1 MSNEP
6 ITTSGISGGGTQER
20 IEALV
25 EVTYELLAMED
36 TDMLRKVLNRERP
49 ADLADV
55 MRHLD
60 EEVRETAFGLL
71 EESLAAEVLAETDA
85 HTTMAIVEDME
96 PERLSGLLEEM
107 QPDDA
112 ADVLVDL
119 DREEAEKV
127 LDLMETEEA
136 QEVQELMAHEEDT
149 GGGIM
154 TPELISVREETTV
167 AEAIDTL
174 RHDAEDQDI
183 SHIYVTDAEGK
194 PVGMVPLRRL
204 ATARPQ
210 TPVSRLMNRDLV
222 TVTPETDQE
231 EIARMFS
238 RYNLL
243 AAPVVDAEGRLVGQI
258 TVDDVVD
265 VIQEEATEDIY
276 KMAGTSDQ
284 EMERPSVFGVA
295 RTRLPW
301 LLICLLGSF
310 LSGAVIH
317 VFDATLEKIIILAS
331 FLPAITATGG
341 NSGLQS
347 STVTVR
353 GLVTGH
359 VSSGLVLR
367 TILREIG
374 TAAVIGVACGTAAS
388 AVAWLWFK
396 HPLVGICVGVAMF
409 LAISVAVVLGVLVP
423 LLFDKLGIDPAV
435 ASGPF
440 ITTSN
445 DILGIFIYLGLAT
458 VLMSRFM

>member
-1 MSNEP
+1 VSNEP
-6 ITTSGISGGGTQER
+6 ITPSSISGGETQER
-20 IEALV
+20 VEALV

-55 MRHLD
+55 MRRLD

-71 EESLAAEVLAETDA
+71 EESLAAEVLAESDT
-85 HTTMAIVEDME
+85 HTTLAIVEDLE
-96 PERLSGLLEEM
+96 PEKLSDLLEEM

-136 QEVQELMAHEEDT
+136 QEVQELMAHEGDT

-167 AEAIDTL
+167 AEAIDRL
-174 RHDAEDQDI
+174 RHEAEDQDI
-183 SHIYVTDAEGK
+183 SHIYVTDAEGR

-210 TPVSRLMNRDLV
+210 TPVSRLMDRDLV

-301 LLICLLGSF
+301 LLICLGGSF
-310 LSGAVIH
+310 LSAAVIH
-317 VFDATLEKIIILAS
+317 MFDATLKEFLVLA
-331 FLPAITATGG
+331 FFMPAIPAMGG

-359 VSSGLVLR
+359 VSAGLVLR
-367 TILREIG
+367 TVLREVG
-374 TAAVIGVACGTAAS
+374 TGTVIGLACGAAAS
-388 AVAWLWFK
+388 AVAWVWFGE
-396 HPLVGICVGVAMF
+396 PVVGACVGAAMF
-409 LAISVAVVLGVLVP
+409 LAISVAVFLGVLVP
-423 LLFDKLGIDPAV
+423 ILFDRVGIDPAV

-440 ITTSN
+440 ITMTN
-445 DILGIFIYLGLAT
+445 DILGYFIYFGLAT
-458 VLMSRFM
+458 VLMRRFM

>member
-6 ITTSGISGGGTQER
+6 TPSGLASGETLER
-20 IEALV
+20 AEALL
-25 EVTYELLAMED
+25 EVTYELLELED
-36 TDMLRKVLNRERP
+36 LELLRQVLNKERP
-49 ADLADV
+49 ADLADL
-55 MRHLD
+55 MRRLD
-60 EEVRETAFGLL
+60 EGIRETVFGLL
-71 EESLAAEVLAETDA
+71 EESLAAEALAESDT
-85 HTTMAIVEDME
+85 HTTLSIVEDMA
-96 PERLSGLLEEM
+96 PQRLSDILDEM
-107 QPDDA
+107 EPDDA

-119 DREEAEKV
+119 DREDAEKV
-127 LDLMETEEA
+127 LDLMETEGA
-136 QEVQELMAHEEDT
+136 QEVQDLMAHEEDT

-154 TPELISVREETTV
+154 TSDLISVREEMTV
-167 AEAIDTL
+167 AGAIDRL
-174 RHDAEDQDI
+174 RQEAEDQDI
-183 SHIYVTDAEGK
+183 SHLYVTDAEGR
-194 PVGMVPLRRL
+194 PVGVVPVHRL

-210 TPVSRLMNRDLV
+210 TPMSRLMSRDLV
-222 TVTPETDQE
+222 TVTQETDQE
-231 EIARMFS
+231 EIARIFS

-243 AAPVVDAEGRLVGQI
+243 AVPVVDMEGRLVGQI

-284 EMERPSVFGVA
+284 EMENPSVFGVA
-295 RTRLPW
+295 RARLPW

-317 VFDATLEKIIILAS
+317 VFDATLEKVIILAS

-367 TILREIG
+367 TIMREIG
-374 TAAVIGVACGTAAS
+374 TAAVIGVACGAA
-388 AVAWLWFK
+388 ANAAAWLWFK

-423 LLFDKLGIDPAV
+423 LLFDRLGIDPAV

-440 ITTSN
+440 ITTTN

-458 VLMSRFM
+458 VLMGRFM